1 MLGGASRETW
11 SFSYDGRPL
20 VLRRDPPGSVRSG
33 GLAREA
39 ALMTSARAAGVPAPE
54 VVAAAPEHLVMTRL
68 FGETLARRILRDDDY
83 AGARAVLV
91 AQCADALARL
101 HRDVD
106 PVAGLPDQPDPVA
119 ALRDVLDQLGE
130 PHPVFELGLAR
141 LARTRPTAR
150 ERRVVHGDFRLGNLM
165 VDPTGLVGVLDWE
178 LAHLGDPA
186 EDLGWL
192 CVRSWRFGGAQPVAG
207 VGARDELLTAY
218 ADAGGAAVT
227 ADELAWWELYGTV
240 RWGVICGQQA
250 AMHLSGAVRSVEL
263 AAVGRRAAE
272 VELDVLELLA
282 PSVVAEALRDRD
294 DPETSPSLP
303 DRPAAGELLE
313 AVDEWVAGLAL
324 TGHPAFEA
332 RVVRRVLAIVARE
345 LEFGPALAAAHQ
357 RRLARL
363 GVPDDTAL
371 AAQVRAGRDDAGL
384 VGALVSA
391 AVGKLRVADP
401 SQLAR

>member
-11 SFSYDGRPL
+11 SFSYAGRPL
-20 VLRRDPPGSVRSG
+20 VLRRDPPGSARSG

-54 VVAAAPEHLVMTRL
+54 VIAAAPGHLVMTRL

-106 PVAGLPDQPDPVA
+106 PAADLPDEPDPVA
-119 ALRDVLDQLGE
+119 ALRDVLDRLGE

-165 VDPTGLVGVLDWE
+165 VDATGLVGVLDWE
-178 LAHLGDPA
+178 LAHLGDPV

-207 VGARDELLTAY
+207 VGAREELLTAY

-282 PSVVAEALRDRD
+282 PAVVAETLRDRD
-294 DPETSPSLP
+294 DPEPARSLP
-303 DRPAAGELLE
+303 DRPAAGELLD
-313 AVDEWVAGLAL
+313 AVEEWVAGLAL
-324 TGHPAFEA
+324 AGHPAFEA
-332 RVVRRVLAIVARE
+332 RVVRRVLAIVGRE

-363 GVPDDTAL
+363 GVPDDATL
-371 AAQVRAGRDDAGL
+371 AAQIRAGRDDAEL